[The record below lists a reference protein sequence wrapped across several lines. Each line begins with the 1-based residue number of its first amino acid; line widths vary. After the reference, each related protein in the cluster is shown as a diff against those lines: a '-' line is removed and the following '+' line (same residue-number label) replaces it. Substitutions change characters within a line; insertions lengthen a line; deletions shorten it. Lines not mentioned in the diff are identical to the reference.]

1 MRVVVVGAGLAGL
14 SAARELQRAGADVV
28 VVEARDRV
36 GGRAQGGTIEGQPI
50 ELGGT
55 WIGEGHTRMYELVEE
70 LGLETFRTWNDEGKL
85 LIQLGSKRALV
96 SGKKGAVP
104 RLNPVAL
111 ADLAQGMA
119 RFGRLARTVDP
130 AQPWAHRRA
139 HALDSQTF
147 ETWVR
152 RNLRTPSG
160 RAYFRTATEA
170 VFAADTSDLSLLHAL
185 FYAVSNADLE
195 TLLAVDR
202 GAQQDRVV
210 GGSVLVAERLAA
222 ELDVRLGYAATAVA
236 QDEVGARVT
245 TRSGETISADR
256 VIVAL
261 PPTLA
266 GRLDYE
272 PLMTAWRD
280 QLTQRVPAGTVAK
293 TFAAYPTPFWRD
305 SGLNGQAASD
315 TGPVKVTFD
324 VSPPGGEIGIL
335 LGFVEGGEARQWQR
349 LPEGER
355 RRTVLESFARYFG
368 PQAASP
374 TAYVEKD
381 WSDEEF
387 TRGCYGAHFAP
398 GVWTSYGSALRAP
411 VGRIHWAGAEYA
423 VEWSGYMEGAVR
435 SGLATAREVLD
446 ADQRVRRGVGQVS
459 TGASERTMADEGW
472 PAWPGSAGPRPGATG
487 AVRLDRS
494 GLTAD

>member
-14 SAARELQRAGADVV
+14 SAARELQRAGVDVV

-36 GGRAQGGTIEGQPI
+36 GGRVQGGTIEGQPI

-55 WIGEGHTRMYELVEE
+55 WIGEGHARMYELVEE

-119 RFGRLARTVDP
+119 RFGRLARSVDP

-222 ELDVRLGYAATAVA
+222 ELDVRLVHPVTAVA
-236 QDEVGARVT
+236 QDEVGVRVT

-266 GRLDYE
+266 GRLDYQ

-293 TFAAYPTPFWRD
+293 TFAAYPTAV
-305 SGLNGQAASD
+305 LAGQRAQR
-315 TGPVKVTFD
+315 
-324 VSPPGGEIGIL
+324 PGGVGRRAGQGHL
-335 LGFVEGGEARQWQR
+335 RR
-349 LPEGER
+349 LPSGR
-355 RRTVLESFARYFG
+355 RDRHPSRF
-368 PQAASP
+368 
-374 TAYVEKD
+374 
-381 WSDEEF
+381 
-387 TRGCYGAHFAP
+387 
-398 GVWTSYGSALRAP
+398 
-411 VGRIHWAGAEYA
+411 
-423 VEWSGYMEGAVR
+423 
-435 SGLATAREVLD
+435 
-446 ADQRVRRGVGQVS
+446 RRG
-459 TGASERTMADEGW
+459 R
-472 PAWPGSAGPRPGATG
+472 
-487 AVRLDRS
+487 
-494 GLTAD
+494 

>member
-1 MRVVVVGAGLAGL
+1 MKVVVVGAGLAGL
-14 SAARELQRAGADVV
+14 SAARELQRAGAEVV

-36 GGRAQGGTIEGQPI
+36 GGRVEGGTLAGQPV

-55 WIGEGHTRMYELVEE
+55 WLGEGHSRMYALVEE
-70 LGLETFRTWNDEGKL
+70 LGLSTFRTWNDEGKV
-85 LIQLGSKRALV
+85 LIQLGKKRALM

-119 RFGRLARTVDP
+119 RFGRLARGVDP
-130 AQPWAHRRA
+130 AEPWAHPRA
-139 HALDSQTF
+139 HRLDSETF
-147 ETWVR
+147 ESWVH
-152 RNLRTPSG
+152 RNLRTGAG
-160 RAYFRTATEA
+160 RSYFRTATEA

-210 GGSVLVAERLAA
+210 GGSVLVAERLADG
-222 ELDVRLGYAATAVA
+222 LDVRLGLPVTEVA
-236 QDEVGARVT
+236 SDAARVRVS
-245 TRSGETISADR
+245 TRTGETITGDR
-256 VIVAL
+256 VVVAL

-266 GRLDYE
+266 GRLHYD
-272 PLMTAWRD
+272 PLLPAWRD

-305 SGLNGQAASD
+305 AGLNGQAASD

-324 VSPPGGEIGIL
+324 VSPPDGSVGIL
-335 LGFVEGGEARQWQR
+335 LGFVEGGEARRWQR
-349 LPEGER
+349 LPETER
-355 RRTVLESFARYFG
+355 RQAVLDSLTGYFG
-368 PQAASP
+368 PQAAAP

-381 WSDEEF
+381 WSTEEF

-398 GVWTSYGSALRAP
+398 GVWTSYGPALRAP

-435 SGLATAREVLD
+435 SGEAAAREVL
-446 ADQRVRRGVGQVS
+446 
-459 TGASERTMADEGW
+459 GAS
-472 PAWPGSAGPRPGATG
+472 
-487 AVRLDRS
+487 
-494 GLTAD
+494 